1 MKRLTNFLSLKF
13 ETRWFILLLFS
24 ALLLWLINLGTLPLR
39 DWDEGYYGTVAK
51 DMYQS
56 NNWLYLTYYGEPFLL
71 KPPLIIWLI
80 NLSYHI
86 GGISEFTTRF
96 PCALLTSLGVP
107 LLYLL
112 GKSLFSTH
120 LPAILSAFVYLT
132 LLPVVRHGRLAMID
146 GMINTYLIVA
156 ILCLVESRKNPIW
169 AIGVGISLGL
179 IALSKGILAIA
190 LGGILGVYIL
200 LDKPRK
206 TLRNPALW
214 LGVFIGFIPVL
225 VWYLI
230 QINYYGDLFIQ
241 VHFQQQNFDRLAN
254 AVEGNS
260 GEIWYYG
267 LELIKYSL
275 PWLLFLPGSLTL
287 AIQKWNQ
294 SWAKLFLTGFV
305 LFFSIIT
312 LMGTKLPWYIM
323 PIYPFLALGIA
334 AYLSEFYESKKYYS
348 QFLVIGMSILSFA
361 VLFGGIYGFLEEQ
374 KIILLMITIIVF
386 ASLLLSTYKLK
397 RKSSDFI
404 TILAIGLYT
413 SLLLF
418 VNSSFWIWELN
429 EAFSVKPIAA
439 LIQNNTPQNTIIYT
453 DFPYSRPS
461 LDFYSDRQV
470 LAKDQDNLKQLAST
484 SSYLLLERHNIQ
496 NFHLSN
502 AKILGE
508 AKDFVLVLTQE
519 R

>member
-1 MKRLTNFLSLKF
+1 MSKLMKKLTHFLVLKS
-13 ETRWFILLLFS
+13 EARWFILFFIA
-24 ALLLWLINLGTLPLR
+24 ALLLWLINLNTLPLK

-107 LLYLL
+107 ILYLL
-112 GKSLFSTH
+112 GKTLFTTH
-120 LPAILSAFVYLT
+120 LPAILSSVIYLT

-146 GMINTYLIVA
+146 GIINTFLIVA
-156 ILCLVESRKNPIW
+156 ILCLLNSRKTPIW

-179 IALSKGILAIA
+179 VALSKGILAIA

-200 LDKPRK
+200 LDQPRK
-206 TLRNPALW
+206 ILRNPALW

-230 QINYYGDLFIQ
+230 QINHYGELFIR

-267 LELIKYSL
+267 LELIKYSF
-275 PWLLFLPGSLTL
+275 PWLLFLPGALIL
-287 AIQKWNQ
+287 AIQEWKQ
-294 SWAKLFLTGFV
+294 SWAKLFLIGFV

-323 PIYPFLALGIA
+323 PIYPFLPVGIA
-334 AYLSEFYESKKYYS
+334 ADLREFYKTKQYYS
-348 QFLVIGMSILSFA
+348 QVLIVGQTRLGCA
-361 VLFGGIYGFLEEQ
+361 V
-374 KIILLMITIIVF
+374 
-386 ASLLLSTYKLK
+386 
-397 RKSSDFI
+397 
-404 TILAIGLYT
+404 
-413 SLLLF
+413 
-418 VNSSFWIWELN
+418 
-429 EAFSVKPIAA
+429 
-439 LIQNNTPQNTIIYT
+439 
-453 DFPYSRPS
+453 
-461 LDFYSDRQV
+461 
-470 LAKDQDNLKQLAST
+470 
-484 SSYLLLERHNIQ
+484 
-496 NFHLSN
+496 
-502 AKILGE
+502 
-508 AKDFVLVLTQE
+508 
-519 R
+519 